1 MATLAGIGAGSGVGA
16 NTAGVGNRFA
26 EMTAEDFSRI
36 IFTEL
41 SNQDPLS
48 PNDSGALL
56 EQLSSLRSIQSDMQL
71 ADRLQTIVSQNELAS
86 ASGLLG
92 KAVSGLAE
100 DGSRAMGVVESVSRT
115 SEGVV
120 LTLDSGR
127 RVAMTSLDRIEP
139 VTAPVGGSGQ

>member
-1 MATLAGIGAGSGVGA
+1 MASLAGISAGSSLPTGA
-16 NTAGVGNRFA
+16 SGNRFA

-71 ADRLQTIVSQNELAS
+71 GDRLQTIVSQNELAS
-86 ASGLLG
+86 AAGLIG

-100 DGSRAMGVVESVSRT
+100 DGARAVGLVESVSRT
-115 SEGVV
+115 AEGVV

-139 VTAPVGGSGQ
+139 VTAPATGGSGQ